1 MDIKNHLKKY
11 RILLFINNKTFH
23 LRYNPPNPRILRFLP
38 CLECVGFTQISL
50 SASTIGI
57 YSPVAQY
64 LSGIYAMCT
73 QRMLKKFVLWLAIIQ
88 FLLAL
93 FKLFIF
99 FHQQQLQSRYHIHL
113 AWIYFHLKSDKSS
126 FNSNYVQQAH
136 VGYDIVTDWSSVLPF
151 CPNRT
156 EKVN

>member
-1 MDIKNHLKKY
+1 MSNLSQKME
-11 RILLFINNKTFH
+11 LLMQKSFKGANNWREGTIWSANKTFH
-23 LRYNPPNPRILRFLP
+23 LRHNPPNPRILSLLP

-50 SASTIGI
+50 SASTIL

-88 FLLAL
+88 LLAL
-93 FKLFIF
+93 FIFKLFIF

-136 VGYDIVTDWSSVLPF
+136 VGYGSLQ
-151 CPNRT
+151 
-156 EKVN
+156 K

>member
-1 MDIKNHLKKY
+1 MDVRKHLKKY
-11 RILLFINNKTFH
+11 RILPFINNKTFH
-23 LRYNPPNPRILRFLP
+23 LRYNPPNPRILSLLP

-73 QRMLKKFVLWLAIIQ
+73 QRMLKKFVLWLAIFQ

-99 FHQQQLQSRYHIHL
+99 FSPTT
-113 AWIYFHLKSDKSS
+113 
-126 FNSNYVQQAH
+126 
-136 VGYDIVTDWSSVLPF
+136 IV
-151 CPNRT
+151 
-156 EKVN
+156 K

>member
-1 MDIKNHLKKY
+1 M
-11 RILLFINNKTFH
+11 
-23 LRYNPPNPRILRFLP
+23 
-38 CLECVGFTQISL
+38 GFTQISL

-113 AWIYFHLKSDKSS
+113 A
-126 FNSNYVQQAH
+126 
-136 VGYDIVTDWSSVLPF
+136 
-151 CPNRT
+151 
-156 EKVN
+156 

>member
-1 MDIKNHLKKY
+1 MELPTQKLFKEGNNWREETIWKNMVSPFYQQQNL
-11 RILLFINNKTFH
+11 R
-23 LRYNPPNPRILRFLP
+23 LRYNPPNPRILSFLP

-73 QRMLKKFVLWLAIIQ
+73 QRMLKKFVLWLAIFQ

-99 FHQQQLQSRYHIHL
+99 FFTNNNCKVGTIHL

-136 VGYDIVTDWSSVLPF
+136 VGYGSLQ
-151 CPNRT
+151 
-156 EKVN
+156 K